1 MSGRARGRALD
12 GAADCVTNW
21 SQSITFIRIYLLT
34 CNFELTVALA
44 TVLANHTS
52 EFRVASLVRP
62 IIVAICDVS
71 MYYVNV
77 TEFQPITRRSADSL
91 ARDGLVLK
99 KRSG

>member
-1 MSGRARGRALD
+1 MIIPPFKINV
-12 GAADCVTNW
+12 VTNW

-52 EFRVASLVRP
+52 EFRVESLVRP

-77 TEFQPITRRSADSL
+77 TEFQPITRAFGRQL
-91 ARDGLVLK
+91 GARWAGTG
-99 KRSG
+99 KREAVKMAMI